1 MAASGLEDQEN
12 VPEAA
17 DQLQREEEEEEGGGV
32 EEEFRQVDTSSQRQ
46 EGFCKRCSV
55 FIKESFERR

>member
-17 DQLQREEEEEEGGGV
+17 DQREEEEEEEGGGV
-32 EEEFRQVDTSSQRQ
+32 EEEFRQVDTNSQRQ